1 MKEVMKNLDQAF
13 GLLSQMVVNGD
24 NVDLLASA
32 RMALRMAYGQLETFV
47 KELEEKEREAKEV
60 DKSGDNDRQTAED
73 AE

>member
-1 MKEVMKNLDQAF
+1 MKEVMAQMNQAF

-32 RMALRMAYGQLETFV
+32 RMALRVAYARAESL
-47 KELEEKEREAKEV
+47 AKEV
-60 DKSGDNDRQTAED
+60 DDSGNNDRQTAEN

>member
-32 RMALRMAYGQLETFV
+32 RMALRVAYARAESM
-47 KELEEKEREAKEV
+47 AKEV
-60 DKSGDNDRQTAED
+60 DKNGEHDRQAAEN

>member
-13 GLLSQMVVNGD
+13 GLLSQMAVNGD

-32 RMALRMAYGQLETFV
+32 RMALRMAYGQLEAIV
-47 KELEEKEREAKEV
+47 KEQQAKEV
-60 DKSGDNDRQTAED
+60 DKNGEHDRQAAEN

>member
-32 RMALRMAYGQLETFV
+32 RMAIRVAYARAESLG
-47 KELEEKEREAKEV
+47 KEV
-60 DKSGDNDRQTAED
+60 DEDGKHDRQTAED
-73 AE
+73 AERGQHP